1 MATIDTT
8 RPLRIGEL
16 AAQLGVNTKTIR
28 YYEDIGLLPAPRRT
42 EAGYRLYGDAD
53 RQRLAFIRKARAIGL
68 SLEEISQLL
77 ALRREGEQPCG
88 HLRELVDRKLVA
100 VEAQLRALTEFRQE
114 LVSLRNEATTTACTD
129 GQLCAAIERHR
140 PRHDD
145 PNRLAP
151 VLSTIA
157 RRR

>member
-1 MATIDTT
+1 MATSNTN

-28 YYEDIGLLPAPRRT
+28 YYEDIGLLPTPRRT

-68 SLEEISQLL
+68 TLEEISQLL

-88 HLRELVDRKLVA
+88 HLRELVDQKLVA
-100 VEAQLRALTEFRQE
+100 VDAQLRALTEFRHE
-114 LVSLRNEATTTACTD
+114 LVTLRDEAATTACTD

-140 PRHDD
+140 PLHDD
-145 PNRLAP
+145 ADRLVP
-151 VLSTIA
+151 LLSTIPH
-157 RRR
+157 RR